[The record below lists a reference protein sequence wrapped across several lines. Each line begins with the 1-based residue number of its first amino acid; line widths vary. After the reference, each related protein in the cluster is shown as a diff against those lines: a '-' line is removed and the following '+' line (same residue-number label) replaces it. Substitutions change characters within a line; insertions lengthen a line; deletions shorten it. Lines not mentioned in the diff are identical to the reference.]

1 MDTWKTAFGGL
12 SLVLVAETRGGM
24 AQSED
29 DDGGSAEIEVR
40 TDPLAEA
47 RETFAEA
54 LCRLPTRSSS
64 VRGVLAAIER
74 ERDERSFEHLLPREV
89 DVDKTRSKDEL
100 VGVLVD
106 VYEGLKGARDE
117 RKDRA
122 RQPLKDYEDARMQ
135 LARWSE
141 TEQLNEDAIM
151 MDEDGSPAGEL
162 YCDILSCTNVAV
174 ADTSD
179 SSFDPYIV
187 IHFDG
192 QPVAAQTSVQS
203 GLAPVWNEQFV
214 IHPLVKRGGV
224 LSFYLYDQDAILN
237 DELHFE
243 THLNL
248 HGSDL
253 FPEAALL
260 EGTVLAL
267 DMDSAEDET
276 NTCTLNIRVRAC
288 YSKVAFYLDQLKR
301 LQHEKDSIIKA
312 VIHAESML
320 STFFGPFQ
328 RLQMMHRRLLL
339 EENPLV
345 LPTPTQDKLEEDHVW
360 QFPAAHWSERWF
372 FVSSFFGTVVLMLLM
387 DSLPLGTNPYAE
399 ILPGEP

>member
-1 MDTWKTAFGGL
+1 MDTWRTAFGGL

-89 DVDKTRSKDEL
+89 DVDKTRSTDEL

-117 RKDRA
+117 RKGRA